1 MGLELATTD
10 DLLQL
15 EERIVSRIE
24 SLMASSNESVEVVGG
39 VIPLSELR
47 KIYVISEKPLVR
59 LIDKGDIEVVKRSDR
74 PKAKRLFHEIEIKK
88 FFPRRTSV
96 PQAGSN

>member
-24 SLMASSNESVEVVGG
+24 SLMSASKESVEVIGG

-47 KIYVISEKPLVR
+47 KNYVISEKPLVQ
-59 LIDKGDIEVVKRSDR
+59 LIDSGKLEVVKRSEK
-74 PKAKRLFHEIEIKK
+74 PKAKRLFHENEIKK
-88 FFPRRTSV
+88 FFPRRTSI
-96 PQAGSN
+96 